1 MNLAVRDL
9 MRMFQV
15 SEKTIYRWIKDKR
28 LPAHK
33 VHDQYRFNRS
43 ALLEWARRHRVRLRP
58 TWVEEGET
66 PSDAS
71 LLNAVQEGGIHYN
84 SPGKTKEE
92 AFDHLA
98 RSAKLP
104 PSFSA
109 EELKKLLLA
118 REALASTGV
127 GEGIA
132 IPHVRDPIVLSL
144 ERSSVSIFF
153 LDHPIDFG
161 ALDGRPVHTFFLV
174 LSATTREHLR
184 LLSKIAYTLHDP
196 AFLGMLARREKE
208 ERLLAQIRTIEEA
221 LKNE

>member
-9 MRMFQV
+9 MRLFQV
-15 SEKTIYRWIKDKR
+15 SEKTVYRWIKDKR

-33 VHDQYRFNRS
+33 VHDQYRFNRQ
-43 ALLEWARRHRVRLRP
+43 AILEWARRHRVRLRP
-58 TWVEEGET
+58 VWTEEGEAGDT
-66 PSDAS
+66 S
-71 LLNAVQEGGIHYN
+71 LLNAVQEGGIHYKT
-84 SPGKTKEE
+84 PGKTKEE

-161 ALDGRPVHTFFLV
+161 AIDGRPVHTFFLL

-196 AFLGMLARREKE
+196 VFLRMLVRREKSD
-208 ERLLAQIRTIEEA
+208 RLLAQILTIEEA